1 MLSIPTV
8 QTWKMLTKMN
18 LHDMLKFQ
26 NQGLASENIKVFRN
40 KKWKPVKRLTT
51 QVSEQVK
58 DKIHP
63 ENAPT

>member
-1 MLSIPTV
+1 
-8 QTWKMLTKMN
+8 MN
-18 LHDMLKFQ
+18 LLAVSKFQ

>member
-18 LHDMLKFQ
+18 LLAVSKFQ